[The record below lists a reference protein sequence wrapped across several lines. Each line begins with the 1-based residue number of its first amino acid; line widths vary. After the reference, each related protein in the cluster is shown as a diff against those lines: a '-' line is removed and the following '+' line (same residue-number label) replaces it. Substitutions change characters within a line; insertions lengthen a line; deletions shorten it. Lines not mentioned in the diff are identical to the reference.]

1 MTTETRSD
9 VAKQLIELVGDQLG
23 VEPEKVTPQ
32 ARFIEDLKADSLDV
46 VELIMIFE
54 ERFGI
59 SISDAEAEKIHTVG
73 AAVDHVEN
81 AVARASAMAKS
92 KPHSDDVAPSM
103 RRASYE

>member
-1 MTTETRSD
+1 MMTETQSD

-23 VEPEKVTPQ
+23 VDPEKVIPQ
-32 ARFIEDLKADSLDV
+32 ARFIEDLGADSLDV

-59 SISDAEAEKIHTVG
+59 SISDAEAENIQTVG
-73 AAVDHVEN
+73 AAVKHVED
-81 AVARASAMAKS
+81 AVARANAMAKT
-92 KPHSDDVAPSM
+92 KPHSDDVAPSV

>member
-1 MTTETRSD
+1 MTTETHSD
-9 VAKQLIELVGDQLG
+9 VAKQVIDLVGYQLG
-23 VEPEKVTPQ
+23 AELGSVTPQ
-32 ARFIEDLKADSLDV
+32 ARFIEDLRADSLDV

-59 SISDAEAEKIHTVG
+59 SISDTEAEKIHTVG

-81 AVARASAMAKS
+81 AVARANAMAKA
-92 KPHSDDVAPSM
+92 KPHSDDVAPSA